1 MNLKV
6 LFLTVFA
13 MLTLGNQS
21 YARDGE
27 EHLNLHN
34 VGYHGD
40 HGEYFDPADKPELY
54 YNRGD
59 QEIILVADG
68 FVSSYD
74 VNIVSLSTL
83 QLVLHSTANGYGDTI
98 DVSSLP
104 NDNYVIT
111 LDPPVNVSFEGT
123 FSVYTHQ

>member
-1 MNLKV
+1 MNLKI
-6 LFLTVFA
+6 LFLSFFA
-13 MLTLGNQS
+13 ALTLINPC

-74 VNIVSLSTL
+74 VNIISLSTM
-83 QLVLHSTANGYGDTI
+83 QLALHSTANGYGDTI

-104 NDNYVIT
+104 DDNYKIVIT
-111 LDPPVNVSFEGT
+111 TPYNNVYEGYFT
-123 FSVYTHQ
+123 NY

>member
-1 MNLKV
+1 MKITFTVVFSLLCFFAYADQDEIV
-6 LFLTVFA
+6 L
-13 MLTLGNQS
+13 NNNHQQH
-21 YARDGE
+21 D
-27 EHLNLHN
+27 HN
-34 VGYHGD
+34 
-40 HGEYFDPADKPELY
+40 EYFDPADKPELY

-104 NDNYVIT
+104 NDDYVIT